1 MQGDRL
7 FWISVGWRRTY
18 SSIRE
23 MVAAE
28 GRRNNDPCCMFAPS
42 FLIMDLVCIPFMF
55 GLNKQARVRWL
66 TIKQTLELNSSDEC
80 WMSLFSEHCVR
91 IGYFRQKVELCEPI
105 HWYFKWFGG
114 TLLNLEY

>member
-1 MQGDRL
+1 
-7 FWISVGWRRTY
+7 
-18 SSIRE
+18 

-66 TIKQTLELNSSDEC
+66 TIKQTLERNSSDEC
-80 WMSLFSEHCVR
+80 WMSLFRNIV
-91 IGYFRQKVELCEPI
+91 
-105 HWYFKWFGG
+105 FGLATFG
-114 TLLNLEY
+114 RKLNFVNLFTGISNGLVVHFLILNIN